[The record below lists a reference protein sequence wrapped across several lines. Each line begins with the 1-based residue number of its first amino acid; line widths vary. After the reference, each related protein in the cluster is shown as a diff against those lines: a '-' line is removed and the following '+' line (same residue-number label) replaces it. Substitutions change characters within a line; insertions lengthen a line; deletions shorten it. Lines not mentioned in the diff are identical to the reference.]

1 MPENKLTTFIP
12 ALNSES
18 VLYLWKEGQGLLE
31 VVPLWQP

>member
-1 MPENKLTTFIP
+1 
-12 ALNSES
+12 LNSES